1 MDNQAARHAREE
13 LIRRRRIIMRRVLLI
28 LTAFLH
34 IHLQFLYE
42 ILRTPLLPARQ
53 PYHTSA
59 LTGAQWVME
68 LLTGHPRRIR
78 TELGVTH
85 HVFNELLLQM
95 EDMGMGAS
103 RHVTL
108 EEQLAIFLYMAVTG
122 NTIRHTG
129 ERFQRSNDTIAK
141 YDLFYI

>member
-1 MDNQAARHAREE
+1 MDIQALREE
-13 LIRRRRIIMRRVLLI
+13 LIRRRRIIMHRSLLVI
-28 LTAFLH
+28 TALIR
-34 IHLQFLYE
+34 IHMLFIYELLQ
-42 ILRTPLLPARQ
+42 TPLLPPRQ

-78 TELGVTH
+78 TELGVSH
-85 HVFNELLLQM
+85 HVFNQLLLQM

-108 EEQLAIFLYMAVTG
+108 EEQLAIFLYMSVTG
-122 NTIRHTG
+122 STIRHTG
-129 ERFQRSNDTIAK
+129 ERFQRSNDTISR
-141 YDLFYI
+141 YDLFI

>member
-1 MDNQAARHAREE
+1 MDQPDGQTYWD
-13 LIRRRRIIMRRVLLI
+13 LLRRRRAAVLRQLVPIIALMMQFSMMAMIIMMDQLAV
-28 LTAFLH
+28 
-34 IHLQFLYE
+34 
-42 ILRTPLLPARQ
+42 PVPARPRQ

-68 LLTGHPRRIR
+68 LIVGHPRRIR
-78 TELGVTH
+78 TELGVSH
-85 HVFNELLLQM
+85 YVFRELLHEM
-95 EDMGMGAS
+95 VAMGRRPS

-108 EEQLAIFLYMAVTG
+108 EEQLAIFLYMFVTG

-141 YDLFYI
+141 